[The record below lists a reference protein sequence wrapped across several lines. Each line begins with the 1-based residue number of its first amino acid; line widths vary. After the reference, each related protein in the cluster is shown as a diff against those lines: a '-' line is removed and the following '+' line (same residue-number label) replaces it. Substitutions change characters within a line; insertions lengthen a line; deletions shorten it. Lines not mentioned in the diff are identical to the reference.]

1 MLAVSLII
9 IMITCIFSVYIMYPG
24 AAQPPV
30 TNVSGVISSIQHEL
44 ANSPYNFTGDITIG
58 NGVTLTIQPGVDV
71 LENGNAMI

>member
-30 TNVSGVISSIQHEL
+30 TNVSGVISSNTTWTL
-44 ANSPYNFTGDITIG
+44 ATVLT
-58 NGVTLTIQPGVDV
+58 TLQATSL
-71 LENGNAMI
+71 LEMV